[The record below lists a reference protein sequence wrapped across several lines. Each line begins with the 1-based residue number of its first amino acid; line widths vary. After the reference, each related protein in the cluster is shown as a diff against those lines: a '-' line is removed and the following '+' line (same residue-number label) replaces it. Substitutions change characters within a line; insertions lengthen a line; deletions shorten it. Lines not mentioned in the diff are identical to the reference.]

1 MGGIWGSIFETYL
14 YYFPIS
20 DYMLLR
26 FCYQQLQQSDVTYC
40 IIYTCVR
47 FTWNNIVWYPQLSAM
62 SFYLINTF
70 IHLHK
75 FIIETIYMYRHVSL
89 GSTFIT
95 LLLQLANFYPPVY
108 LFNAHPNPTSPP
120 PPPPHLC
127 FCSGPSSLALVR
139 ELLLVLQWTSFQHN
153 PSDIQLLFDGNF
165 LSKILAFSGVVTPT
179 SCGAMPTDSRLCS
192 ALQQGCEQLL
202 KLLALRVG

>member
-108 LFNAHPNPTSPP
+108 LFNAHPNPTSLPP
-120 PPPPHLC
+120 PPPPIFVFVQVHPVLHLSENFYLC
-127 FCSGPSSLALVR
+127 CSGLASSITQV
-139 ELLLVLQWTSFQHN
+139 TS
-153 PSDIQLLFDGNF
+153 SYCLM
-165 LSKILAFSGVVTPT
+165 AT
-179 SCGAMPTDSRLCS
+179 SCP
-192 ALQQGCEQLL
+192 
-202 KLLALRVG
+202 KF